1 MISRTLVKRVVTSG
15 DATTGPSH
23 MPAVA
28 ADGNPPGNQ
37 ASAHGLDKGDLVDFL
52 QSGKS
57 PPHFIERRFAQETH
71 AVFAGGAPYLRCRLS
86 FQNHLSYAVR
96 QIQKFMNS
104 SPAAEPGSS
113 TLNASLAFV

>member
-15 DATTGPSH
+15 DARTGPSH

-28 ADGNPPGNQ
+28 ADGNPRGNQ
-37 ASAHGLDKGDLVDFL
+37 ASAHGFDKGDLVDFL

-57 PPHFIERRFAQETH
+57 PTHFIERRFAQETH

-86 FQNHLSYAVR
+86 FQNHFPDAVG
-96 QIQKFMNS
+96 QIQKFMDGG
-104 SPAAEPGSS
+104 PAPEPGSS
-113 TLNASLAFV
+113 TLDASLAFI